1 MLLSWFVYVRDCEHL
16 WSSLPLPPSSRV
28 FPCRGMSHRNGGG
41 FRSAVFM
48 WGGRRE
54 NKESRRNV
62 ESEHGEGKTQ

>member
-1 MLLSWFVYVRDCEHL
+1 
-16 WSSLPLPPSSRV
+16 
-28 FPCRGMSHRNGGG
+28 MSHRNGGG